1 MEQYLKC
8 FHDQD
13 IMAIL
18 NSKDHD
24 EFRIKSLK
32 LDLTILKGNLD
43 LYYESIK
50 FGRDC
55 WQQQEKWMN
64 ALSSIQQQIT
74 NDLNTSRI
82 ISKHKVRENFPVQF
96 CNLPDS
102 KDQFPSFQQ
111 IWNFVQVKGNF
122 NNCSKIN

>member
-1 MEQYLKC
+1 MEYYLKC

-18 NSKDHD
+18 NLKDND

-32 LDLTILKGNLD
+32 LDLTVLKTNLKSS
-43 LYYESIK
+43 YESIK

-55 WQQQEKWMN
+55 WKQQEKWMN
-64 ALSSIQQQIT
+64 ALTSIQQQIT
-74 NDLNTSRI
+74 NDLNGSRI

-111 IWNFVQVKGNF
+111 IWDFVQVKGEF
-122 NNCSKIN
+122 NNC